1 MSGAQSQQLQ
11 VSNFDHMTQHL
22 HGFTHEFQHCRNI
35 SAIESGTALLDAING
50 LRTQMDQLSAQISNV
65 KREAGDVKRHVGD
78 VTRDLDD
85 LGRRITNFDRNNI
98 IRLENNG
105 KVDEKAAIAPL
116 VNTTT
121 GEEIV
126 RSPATFRDFDDLRGK

>member
-11 VSNFDHMTQHL
+11 VFNFGRMTQHL
-22 HGFTHEFQHCRNI
+22 QGFTHEFQHCRNI

-50 LRTQMDQLSAQISNV
+50 LRTQMDQLSTQISDV
-65 KREAGDVKRHVGD
+65 KREVGDVKRQVGD

-85 LGRRITNFDRNNI
+85 LGRRITNSK
-98 IRLENNG
+98 LENNG
-105 KVDEKAAIAPL
+105 KVDENAAIAPL
-116 VNTTT
+116 VNMTT

-126 RSPATFRDFDDLRGK
+126 RFPATFRDFDDLRGK